1 MSGLSSLS
9 WIRSEVLG
17 MNRRGVEARVYR
29 NFVRQKKKIYFEALI
44 LYCEFRDECFEC
56 TL

>member
-29 NFVRQKKKIYFEALI
+29 NFVRQKKRF
-44 LYCEFRDECFEC
+44 
-56 TL
+56 TLRL